1 MRLAS
6 LVAFLGLL
14 PAPLLAQFGQAG
26 AVPGRRPDGGASR
39 IGRPNAL
46 PKFATT
52 NELQS
57 FNAADALLKES
68 KKLKLTDEQTAALT
82 AMRATLYER
91 NADLMVRYD
100 SVRRVYKVPK
110 ELENPAQSGGAMPS
124 QEEMSALGVQMRFMV
139 SIAELLMERRAD
151 QVAQCLALVDD
162 SQRDRARKVLEDQT
176 DDLKKAVPQRPKQ
189 DGRR

>member
-6 LVAFLGLL
+6 LLAVLVLL
-14 PAPLLAQFGQAG
+14 PAPLAAQFGQAG

-39 IGRPNAL
+39 MGRPNAL

-52 NELQS
+52 NELQT
-57 FNAADALLKES
+57 FNAAEALLKES
-68 KKLKLTDEQTAALT
+68 KKLKLTDEQTTALT
-82 AMRATLYER
+82 ALRGTLYER

-110 ELENPAQSGGAMPS
+110 ELENPAQSSGAMPS

-139 SIAELLMERRAD
+139 SVAELLMDRRAE
-151 QVAQCLALVDD
+151 QVAQCLALMDD

-176 DDLKKAVPQRPKQ
+176 DDMKKAVPQRPRQ
-189 DGRR
+189 DRR

>member
-1 MRLAS
+1 MRLAPL
-6 LVAFLGLL
+6 LVFVLL
-14 PAPLLAQFGQAG
+14 PVSVHAQFGQAG

-39 IGRPNAL
+39 MGRPNAI

-68 KKLKLTDEQTAALT
+68 KKLKLTEEQTTALT
-82 AMRATLYER
+82 ALRATLYER

-110 ELENPAQSGGAMPS
+110 ELENPAQAGGAMPS
-124 QEEMSALGVQMRFMV
+124 QEELAALGVQMRFMV
-139 SIAELLMERRAD
+139 SIAEQLMERRPE
-151 QVAQCLALVDD
+151 QVTQCLALVDE

-176 DDLKKAVPQRPKQ
+176 DDMKKAVPQRPRQ
-189 DGRR
+189 DRR